1 MSCYYVNVRVRRPAV
16 ITIDYSVIVHEAEE
30 GGYWVEAPALPGCY
44 SQGET
49 LDDALD
55 NVKEAIALYLEA
67 LMDDDMRIPM
77 DSDVAFHVAVPVE
90 G

>member
-1 MSCYYVNVRVRRPAV
+1 MSCYYTNVRVRRPAV

-67 LMDDDMRIPM
+67 LMDDDRRIPM
-77 DSDVAFHVAVPVE
+77 DSDVVFHVTVPVE
-90 G
+90 A

>member
-1 MSCYYVNVRVRRPAV
+1 MSCYYTNVRVRRPAV

-67 LMDDDMRIPM
+67 LMDEDMRIPM
-77 DSDVAFHVAVPVE
+77 DSDVVFHVTVPVE
-90 G
+90 A

>member
-1 MSCYYVNVRVRRPAV
+1 MSCYYTNVRVRRPAV

-77 DSDVAFHVAVPVE
+77 DSDVVFHVTVPVE
-90 G
+90 A

>member
-1 MSCYYVNVRVRRPAV
+1 MSCYYTNVRVRRPAV

-30 GGYWVEAPALPGCY
+30 DGYWVEAPALPGCY

-55 NVKEAIALYLEA
+55 NVKEAIALYLDA
-67 LMDDDMRIPM
+67 LMDDNMRIPM
-77 DSDVAFHVAVPVE
+77 DSDVVFHVAVPV
-90 G
+90 

>member
-1 MSCYYVNVRVRRPAV
+1 M
-16 ITIDYSVIVHEAEE
+16 DYSVIVHEAEE

-77 DSDVAFHVAVPVE
+77 DSDVVFHVTVPVE
-90 G
+90 A

>member
-1 MSCYYVNVRVRRPAV
+1 MSCYYVNLRVRRPAV
-16 ITIDYSVIVHEAEE
+16 IVMDYSVIVHEAEE

-55 NVKEAIALYLEA
+55 NVKEAIALYLEV

-77 DSDVAFHVAVPVE
+77 DSDVVFHVTVPVE
-90 G
+90 A